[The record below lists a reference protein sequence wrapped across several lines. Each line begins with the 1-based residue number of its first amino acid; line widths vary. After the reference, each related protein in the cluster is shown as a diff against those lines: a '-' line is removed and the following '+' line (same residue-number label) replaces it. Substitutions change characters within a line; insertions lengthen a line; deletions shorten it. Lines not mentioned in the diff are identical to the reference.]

1 VQVQANIVAI
11 IEEIQYM
18 SALSFENSSFI
29 AEVEDISEEIA
40 QTKQSLNTTL
50 NFFKTT
56 AQPTIRQYSYVK
68 REDNIEED
76 DIFF

>member
-18 SALSFENSSFI
+18 SALSFESSTFI
-29 AEVEDISEEIA
+29 EEVEEIA
-40 QTKQSLNTTL
+40 NTQAALETTL
-50 NFFKTT
+50 GFFKTT
-56 AQPTIRQYSYVK
+56 KVPGCTLYIAKAKNGT
-68 REDNIEED
+68 EMED